1 VVVVVLAVVVLA
13 VVVEVVLAVVVEVV
27 VPVLAVVVPVWAV
40 VVPVWAVVVDVVEG
54 TGAAVVVV
62 TPPVLTRAVSLE
74 TTAWDGCRSA
84 GVLCLAGAGR
94 KAMVTSWSFS
104 SRTPDSQSGLQVSSR
119 PPVEPCLV

>member
-62 TPPVLTRAVSLE
+62 TA
-74 TTAWDGCRSA
+74 
-84 GVLCLAGAGR
+84 AGAH
-94 KAMVTSWSFS
+94 
-104 SRTPDSQSGLQVSSR
+104 QSGELGDHRLGRLQERGRLVLGGRGQKSDGDQL
-119 PPVEPCLV
+119 VLLEPDA